1 MFKMNRVFKG
11 YLSLMRPANLPTAA
25 ADIIA
30 GSCLAGAFT
39 ELSYSNL
46 SFIFAQD
53 ILLLVI
59 ASLFLYG
66 GGVVLNDVFD
76 IEIDRIERPERA
88 IPSGLI
94 PLNYAA
100 IFGTLLLLLGVS
112 LAFSV
117 GMLSGGIA
125 LILAFF
131 IVSYDYYSKH
141 KLVLGPINMGLCRGL
156 NLVLGVSVLGTLHN
170 LEFALIPIIYIA
182 AITLISKGEVHGN
195 NKNHIILAGVLYS
208 LVIGLIAFFI
218 IIKTSNIVQTL
229 PFLILLAFLIYRPL
243 LRAYKDN
250 SPSHIKKAV
259 IGGVLSLIVL
269 DAAIAVGF
277 SHVIIGVL
285 IILLLPLSI
294 ILSRFFAVT

>member
-1 MFKMNRVFKG
+1 MNKVLKG

-25 ADIIA
+25 ADIFA
-30 GSCLAGAFT
+30 GSCIAGVFT
-39 ELSYSNL
+39 ELSFSNF
-46 SFIFAQD
+46 SFPFALD
-53 ILLLVI
+53 ILLLVM
-59 ASLFLYG
+59 ASLLLYG

-100 IFGTLLLLLGVS
+100 IFGALLLLIGVS
-112 LAFSV
+112 LAFGV
-117 GMLSGGIA
+117 GVLSGGIA
-125 LILAFF
+125 SVLAFF
-131 IVSYDYYSKH
+131 IISYDYYAKH

-156 NLVLGVSVLGTLHN
+156 NLVLGISVLGTIHN
-170 LEFALIPIIYIA
+170 LEFAIIPIIYIA

-195 NKNHIILAGVLYS
+195 NKNHIILAGVLYAI
-208 LVIGLIAFFI
+208 VIGLIASFI
-218 IIKTSNIVQTL
+218 VIKTSNILQTL
-229 PFLILLAFLIYRPL
+229 PFLALLAFLIYKPL

-250 SPSHIKKAV
+250 SPLHIKKAV